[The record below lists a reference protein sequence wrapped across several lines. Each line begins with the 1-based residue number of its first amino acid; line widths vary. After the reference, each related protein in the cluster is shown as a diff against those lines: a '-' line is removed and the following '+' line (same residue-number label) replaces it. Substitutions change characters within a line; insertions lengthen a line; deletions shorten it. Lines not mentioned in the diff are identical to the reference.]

1 MKCTHCGADI
11 PEGMLI
17 CPDCR
22 NEVQMVPD
30 YNPLEDVLVREVRG
44 SIEDAT
50 RPIRTD
56 DLRRYRSE
64 TEQRTG
70 NSTRV
75 LSQGELDRIR
85 AERMGRTSSVRQ
97 GNRSYQGEAR
107 RNTGSMRQNTG
118 NVRQGTGKMASG
130 TGTIRSKSGGNG
142 RDADEKRR
150 QQAAVKSVRSRKEGS

>member
-1 MKCTHCGADI
+1 MRCTHCGADI

-44 SIEDAT
+44 SVEDAT

-56 DLRRYRSE
+56 DIRRYRSGA
-64 TEQRTG
+64 EQGTG

-75 LSQGELDRIR
+75 LSQGELERIR
-85 AERMGRTSSVRQ
+85 AERMGKTSAVR
-97 GNRSYQGEAR
+97 REYAR
-107 RNTGSMRQNTG
+107 RQDTGRGTQKYRQYAAKH
-118 NVRQGTGKMASG
+118 RQFAAEHRKYASKYR
-130 TGTIRSKSGGNG
+130 TDETRHRSSPSKWRRIRS
-142 RDADEKRR
+142 
-150 QQAAVKSVRSRKEGS
+150 